1 MKITITSDDGKVVVP
16 VPTDDIDFADTL
28 NRMSLEERLW
38 DAVYKVADHEIK
50 NPPTPVT
57 AGRAVHRE
65 PVRQAGQAAPEWFSH
80 WPMEKCSEC
89 GTPTRYWLDDAKTPL
104 CRACSARPQPDSK

>member
-1 MKITITSDDGKVVVP
+1 MKITVASDDSKLVVT

-38 DAVYKVADHEIK
+38 NALYKVADHEIK

-65 PVRQAGQAAPEWFSH
+65 PEWFSD
-80 WPMEKCSEC
+80 WPMEECSEC
-89 GTPTRYWLDDAKTPL
+89 RTPTRYWLTPHIPL
-104 CRACSARPQPDSK
+104 CQVCAAPTPDKTHEKVKA